1 MHFSWVQCCSTCSI
15 LGEMF
20 QVSSSRL
27 GPQCFDVKLY
37 ERNDRTMLNAPLLK
51 MLNYTREN
59 APVLKMLNYTR
70 EMVEQ
75 FWRHPCWKWC
85 NDNWRN
91 AFFGPTTWWL
101 LVACPEHWAWRNLCD
116 LAGLNAYFAYHIFPA
131 GTWAL
136 TCDFSFNM
144 KRWWNNT
151 WVHQCLKRYDDKLY
165 YSIK

>member
-1 MHFSWVQCCSTCSI
+1 
-15 LGEMF
+15 MF

-75 FWRHPCWKWC
+75 F
-85 NDNWRN
+85 
-91 AFFGPTTWWL
+91 
-101 LVACPEHWAWRNLCD
+101 
-116 LAGLNAYFAYHIFPA
+116 
-131 GTWAL
+131 
-136 TCDFSFNM
+136 
-144 KRWWNNT
+144 
-151 WVHQCLKRYDDKLY
+151 
-165 YSIK
+165 